1 MPPGTHVR
9 IQLLGPF
16 AVILPDGRR
25 AGPWGRPPAR
35 RLVQLLA
42 LQPDARLTREA
53 VAAAL
58 FPNLVPGRA
67 ANAVAKAASLARGA
81 LRGDADAEV
90 PLLVGDRTTLWL
102 DRSLFELDLAD
113 HRDELARALAM
124 YPSLA
129 RDRAL
134 GEALAD
140 ASPLL
145 PDEPY
150 ADWATLAR
158 DSLQALRHE
167 ARLALARDRTA
178 GFGRTE
184 LDAVI
189 EAWTSVASGQSTSE
203 EAAVGLINAYRAS
216 GQRDRAIRAYLR
228 VSAALREEI
237 GVEPGPDLEEA
248 YRTLAPVQRTVAARA
263 GRSTELLQGRP
274 LYGRAAIRRQLRRRL
289 GNAPNGLGPA
299 LMLTGP
305 AGIGKSLLL
314 ATLAAEVERAGWL
327 VLHGVAT
334 HEDREA
340 PFAALRAAIAAVAD
354 QGDLADLPLLAR
366 MLAASELP
374 AAPDNRDPGGAARAR
389 MTVELGWFLD
399 RIASASPVLLVLDD
413 LQWADP
419 AMQTVLH
426 RLALRPG
433 PRRWAMLAAARDDEP
448 AAPPPTFAQPGDV
461 IRVPPLRSGAT
472 QSAVRATLR
481 ADGVRVTRKAII
493 DAAERSLGNPFFA
506 VELARST
513 AGASDDG
520 PRDQPGPSTGSVPE
534 AIVSLLRRRF
544 DHLSETARTFLSLA
558 ALAGMETSYELLL
571 LTAEHLGG
579 GLEGRGVQALDE
591 LIEAHLVVEIG
602 DRLAMAHPL
611 LRDAAISTT
620 NAIRRSAV
628 HAAIADA
635 LDEMEDRLPAAS
647 GEQSARHRLAAFGAA
662 RLPSMA
668 PAAAAAGFREGQRAH
683 GLYAEGAA
691 HALLRGALDAYETLD
706 PGARAA
712 MNREAA
718 AAWLTI
724 GHIHLDRDDATQ
736 AQAAY
741 EAALATATVEADV
754 ARAWSALAG
763 VPYRFGRL
771 REALATYRRGLRA
784 LVGADPMARA
794 RLESDA
800 AWSLIRL
807 GRPEAALRILER
819 VAPVLEDAPETHVR
833 CRLRDRMGMA
843 LVNVGRRDEALA
855 SFGAGIAEARA
866 RDDERELMVISMHRA
881 PLLASTG
888 RLDEAM
894 EDARLAADIAERSQD
909 RYSRAVAHWITAEV
923 FEHRGDLEAA
933 LAERDAEI
941 SILVRIDN
949 PRNLAIAQ
957 AHRAKLNRLLG
968 RSHAAAAAATAA
980 RSAMRRVDDVRL
992 TADLEAEL
1000 AGPAGPRRRSKRGK
1014 SSGTVLL

>member
-25 AGPWGRPPAR
+25 AGPWGRPSAR

-42 LQPDARLTREA
+42 VQPDARLTREA

-58 FPNLVPGRA
+58 FPNLTPGRA
-67 ANAVAKAASLARGA
+67 ANAVAKAASMARSA
-81 LRGDADAEV
+81 LRGHSDGEL
-90 PLLVGDRTTLWL
+90 PLLVGDRTSLWL
-102 DRSLFELDLAD
+102 DRSFFELDLTQ
-113 HRDELARALAM
+113 HRNALARALAIA
-124 YPSLA
+124 PGTE

-134 GEALAD
+134 SDALAD
-140 ASPLL
+140 VSPLL

-158 DSLQALRHE
+158 ESLRALRHD

-189 EAWTSVASGQSTSE
+189 EAWTSVAAEEQTSE

-228 VSAALREEI
+228 VTAALREEI
-237 GVEPGPDLEEA
+237 GVEPGPGLEEA
-248 YRTLAPVQRTVAARA
+248 YRALAPIAKTTRAPA

-274 LYGRAAIRRQLRRRL
+274 MYGRDALRRQLRKRL

-314 ATLAAEVERAGWL
+314 AAMAAEVERAGWL

-340 PFAALRAAIAAVAD
+340 PFAALRAALAAVAD
-354 QGDLADLPLLAR
+354 PEDLADLPLLAR
-366 MLAASELP
+366 MLAATESP
-374 AAPDNRDPGGAARAR
+374 ASAESRDPGGAARAR
-389 MTVELGWFLD
+389 LAVELGWFLD
-399 RIASASPVLLVLDD
+399 RIASTSPVLVILDD

-433 PRRWAMLAAARDDEP
+433 ARRWAMLAAARDDEP
-448 AAPPPTFAQPGDV
+448 GAPPPTFAQPGDV
-461 IRVPPLRSGAT
+461 IRVPPLRLGAT
-472 QSAVRATLR
+472 QSAVRATLH
-481 ADGVRVTRKAII
+481 ADGVRVTSKAVI

-520 PRDQPGPSTGSVPE
+520 PRDQPGPSSGSVPE
-534 AIVSLLRRRF
+534 AIVTLLRRRL
-544 DHLSETARTFLSLA
+544 DHLSEAARTFLSLA
-558 ALAGMETSYELLL
+558 AMAGTETGYELLL
-571 LTAEHLGG
+571 LTAERLKG

-591 LIEAHLVVEIG
+591 LIEARLVVEVG
-602 DRLAMAHPL
+602 DRLALAHPL

-635 LDEMEDRLPAAS
+635 LEEMEDRLPAAS
-647 GEQSARHRLAAFGAA
+647 REQSARHRLAAFAA
-662 RLPSMA
+662 ASLPSMA

-683 GLYAEGAA
+683 GLYADGAA
-691 HALLRGALDAYETLD
+691 YALLRGALDAYETLD
-706 PGARAA
+706 QDARGA
-712 MNREAA
+712 MNREAT
-718 AAWLTI
+718 AAWLTL
-724 GHIHLDRDDATQ
+724 GHIHLDRDDAAE

-741 EAALATATVEADV
+741 EAALATATVEADL

-771 REALATYRRGLRA
+771 REALATYRQGLRA
-784 LVGADPMARA
+784 LGGADPGARA

-800 AWSLIRL
+800 AWTLIRL

-819 VAPVLEDAPETHVR
+819 VAPLLEDAPETHVR

-855 SFGAGIAEARA
+855 SFAAGIAEARA
-866 RDDERELMVISMHRA
+866 KGDERELMVISMHRA

-909 RYSRAVAHWITAEV
+909 RYSRAVTHWITAEV
-923 FEHRGDLEAA
+923 FEHRGDLVAA

-941 SILVRIDN
+941 SILVGIDN

-968 RSHAAAAAATAA
+968 RTQAAAEASTAA

-1000 AGPAGPRRRSKRGK
+1000 AGPDGPRRRSKRGK
-1014 SSGTVLL
+1014 NSGTVLL